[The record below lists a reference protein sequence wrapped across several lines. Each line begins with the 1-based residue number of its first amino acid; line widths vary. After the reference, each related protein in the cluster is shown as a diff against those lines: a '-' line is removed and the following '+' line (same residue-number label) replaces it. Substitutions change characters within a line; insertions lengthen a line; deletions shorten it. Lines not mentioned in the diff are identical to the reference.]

1 MANQQLPPEV
11 LAAYGST
18 NLTPEQ
24 WAVLH
29 SYFGVQPEQFN
40 PTPAVA
46 PDAFGEQPIDPYA
59 KTTARGANDLRTG
72 YDLAAYLSERNGE
85 DSRSR
90 LNNIYQH
97 YGDTLKGQQ
106 VQTRKAYPHAQG
118 PLSQQIEVLNPITQ
132 QWELAPAQS
141 YSYEG
146 GEGFGVSTP
155 DNYRVQGQPGYLPQS
170 DNGERVSTTFNF
182 QPGQDGSVQ
191 FGGLDRV
198 YEQDATLWDSL
209 APVLMLAA
217 PFAAAINTSLA
228 AGAAGG
234 AGGGGAAGGG
244 GLAGGSGAFV
254 GEAPWAATGGGPLQ
268 FGSSG
273 SGGGLLDSIG
283 NGIRSVG
290 NSISDGVSS
299 IFPSGSGSVAN
310 PGGSEYFLG
319 EGMASG
325 VPGWDAAAVKAGL
338 SLAAPAAAG
347 AAKWLGPAS
356 TLLGGLAGAQG
367 QKTEETSQR
376 RTDPR
381 VDPYLFGANGQPG
394 LLQMSY
400 DKLVGQMAPGGL
412 QGYDDMQRVGM
423 GLLNAPV
430 AGNGFGLFGR
440 YR

>member
-11 LAAYGST
+11 LAAYGSA

-29 SYFGVQPEQFN
+29 SYFGVQPGQFN

-46 PDAFGEQPIDPYA
+46 PDAFGEQPIDPFA

-90 LNNIYQH
+90 LDNIYQY

-106 VQTRKAYPHAQG
+106 VQTRKAYPNAQG

-141 YSYEG
+141 YSFEG

-170 DNGERVSTTFNF
+170 ENGERVSTTFNY

-244 GLAGGSGAFV
+244 GLAGGSIAGDAYLPGALGV
-254 GEAPWAATGGGPLQ
+254 DGASMSTAALPGTS
-268 FGSSG
+268 FMNASG
-273 SGGGLLDSIG
+273 INTLLD
-283 NGIRSVG
+283 
-290 NSISDGVSS
+290 
-299 IFPSGSGSVAN
+299 
-310 PGGSEYFLG
+310 
-319 EGMASG
+319 
-325 VPGWDAAAVKAGL
+325 KAGL
-338 SLAAPAAAG
+338 SGGASSAANTAATASG
-347 AAKWLGPAS
+347 AAKWLGPAA

-376 RTDPR
+376 KTDPR

-400 DKLVGQMAPGGL
+400 DKLVGQMKPGGL

-423 GLLNAPV
+423 GLLKAPV
-430 AGNGFGLFGR
+430 AGNGFGLFTKGR
-440 YR
+440 Y